1 MEGAAFRLV
10 MLRYPVWICLTA
22 SGAGSWRIWYRLHCW
37 PRGCTDHDHLSSA
50 FDHGLSVLCETCGK
64 VGPGSPPHLLP
75 FSPFSLSSH
84 FTSWVTELCPS
95 TARVIPL
102 VGNVF
107 PSAGI
112 LGAGNKFVWDSS
124 REQNSFES
132 FKDLLTLPGKSV
144 YNKSWCSSYTLRKI
158 LLYSLCTVMQPAFTL
173 FAATYTHEIRAAGM
187 FSRSWSLLTTLG
199 KPDAGQS
206 QPQQMHSIVK
216 NKTPASR
223 YSETTPSWK
232 GCTLIMVDRKVSFY
246 EWVMPQLCLN
256 LV

>member
-1 MEGAAFRLV
+1 MHWPWPPEFSLWPWTVCPLWNMWQGGAWV
-10 MLRYPVWICLTA
+10 SPPPPPCLT
-22 SGAGSWRIWYRLHCW
+22 
-37 PRGCTDHDHLSSA
+37 
-50 FDHGLSVLCETCGK
+50 F
-64 VGPGSPPHLLP
+64 LP
-75 FSPFSLSSH
+75 FPTC
-84 FTSWVTELCPS
+84 FTSWITELCPS

-199 KPDAGQS
+199 KPDVGQS

-223 YSETTPSWK
+223 
-232 GCTLIMVDRKVSFY
+232 
-246 EWVMPQLCLN
+246 
-256 LV
+256 